1 MSGMKAPKKVSQ
13 IWKNESLRGTV
24 KPLAGIVVVGTVGL
38 VGAFFATDARLD
50 FVPEAPVT
58 LETDAA
64 APALPFLLVPAPQA
78 PLADVASSET
88 AVPPA
93 FDREAVLDDSEGRI
107 THDFKI
113 SPGLRQRVGFW
124 FDIYTKYDD
133 NKRVI
138 HHVLYPWIV
147 YKVVDVT
154 DIVKAETP
162 RRLWMRLEKADK
174 IVNEEREK
182 IRSALKALGSRRDP
196 TPRNETEQ
204 LVADA
209 LAPLGGNLRKQA
221 ALAARE
227 LRVQTGQRN
236 HFVEGLQT
244 GSRYLGRME
253 EILLEKGLPT
263 ELARIPLVESSFNKH
278 ATSKI
283 GASGIWQFTDSTGRL
298 FMRVDEW
305 VDERRSPFK
314 ATEGAA
320 RLLKEN
326 HMILFRSWPL
336 AVTAWN
342 HGPGGIK
349 KAAKAVGSRDL
360 ADIVAKYRSRSF
372 DFASSNFY
380 AEFQAAL
387 HAERYE
393 KEIFGDLEKQNIVLH
408 AVRLPRKMKVAEI
421 LRLSGLSRD
430 EFLTLNPDL
439 KRALKA
445 NIALPAGFR
454 LHLPDDAK
462 LTLERAFS
470 VRTASAGNG

>member
-1 MSGMKAPKKVSQ
+1 MKT
-13 IWKNESLRGTV
+13 LRKLSRIGTKLRV
-24 KPLAGIVVVGTVGL
+24 PRPLKPALGAAIVGATGL
-38 VGAFFATDARLD
+38 IGAFFATGGDFDRPAEASFRLD
-50 FVPEAPVT
+50 MKDV
-58 LETDAA
+58 
-64 APALPFLLVPAPQA
+64 PALSLLHLPALENEEALVPSAQESLVPSFNRESI
-78 PLADVASSET
+78 LADT
-88 AVPPA
+88 Q
-93 FDREAVLDDSEGRI
+93 GRVGK
-107 THDFKI
+107 DFKI
-113 SPGLRQRVGFW
+113 STGLHDRVGFW
-124 FDIYTKYDD
+124 FDIYTKYDA
-133 NKRVI
+133 NQRVI
-138 HHVLYPWIV
+138 HHVVYPWIV

-154 DIVKAETP
+154 PIVKAETP

-174 IVNEEREK
+174 AVNQERET
-182 IRSALKALGSRRDP
+182 IRAALKSLARHGE
-196 TPRNETEQ
+196 PRNELERQ
-204 LVADA
+204 VADA

-221 ALAARE
+221 AFAAKE

-236 HFVEGLQT
+236 HFIEGLQT

-253 EILLEKGLPT
+253 EILAAKKLPT

-283 GASGIWQFTDSTGRL
+283 GAAGVWQFTDSTGKL
-298 FMRVDEW
+298 FLRVDEW

-314 ATEGAA
+314 ATEAA
-320 RLLKEN
+320 ASLLKEN

-336 AVTAWN
+336 AITAWN

-380 AEFQAAL
+380 AEFLAAL

-393 KEIFGDLEKQNIVLH
+393 KEIFGDLQKENIALH
-408 AVRLPRKMKVAEI
+408 AIHLPRKMRVAEV
-421 LRLSGLSRD
+421 LRLSGLSQD

-439 KRALKA
+439 IKALRA

-454 LHLPDDAK
+454 LHMPAEAK
-462 LTLERAFS
+462 LTLERVFAM
-470 VRTASAGNG
+470 RTAGGNG